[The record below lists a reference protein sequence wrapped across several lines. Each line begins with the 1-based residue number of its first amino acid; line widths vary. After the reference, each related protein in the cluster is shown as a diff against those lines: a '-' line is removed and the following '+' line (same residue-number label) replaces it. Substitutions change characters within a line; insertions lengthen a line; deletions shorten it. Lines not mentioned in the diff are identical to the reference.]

1 MQPSEEQ
8 QEAADDFVKMLD
20 LAPSGREEIL
30 QPDFTPNPVLEVYL
44 YVFCF
49 PNVETL

>member
-20 LAPSGREEIL
+20 LAPDGREEIL
-30 QPDFTPNPVLEVYL
+30 QPDFTPNPVLEVCIP
-44 YVFCF
+44 FMF
-49 PNVETL
+49 FIFSII